1 MAYNQCGYWVD
12 GLLKYTKENI
22 EYVREYLKENI
33 PELTCDISDGCY
45 FAWIDFSKLNISSES
60 FQKAL
65 IDIGKVAI
73 MPGVTYG
80 EEGKNYLRL
89 NIGCPREK
97 VKDGLSRLKL
107 AVESFKK

>member
-1 MAYNQCGYWVD
+1 
-12 GLLKYTKENI
+12 
-22 EYVREYLKENI
+22 VREYLKENI
-33 PELTCDISDGCY
+33 PELTCDIPDGCY
-45 FAWIDFSKLNISSES
+45 FAWIDFSKLNISNEI